1 MAGPQDYPYGNQQ
14 QQQQQQQ
21 QYQQYQQYPPHQQQ
35 YPPQYNAPPPTYA
48 YYQTQQPFRPSPRQ
62 NWAVTAARSF
72 NIAVPVV
79 IIILSIWWSI
89 RSQTCP
95 DNVSIGHACSWRLWA
110 ALPVA
115 CVAVIWSVVMNI
127 SARRAT
133 HSMSSVP
140 PTVNTVMEL
149 IIALGATACFA
160 ILIYHLENYQVWGR
174 TSESIMIALLAILAL
189 VNYILFAWTVYETR
203 FYRKQMQ
210 NANSQIPI

>member
-1 MAGPQDYPYGNQQ
+1 MSGPQDHLYGNQQ
-14 QQQQQQQ
+14 QQYQ
-21 QYQQYQQYPPHQQQ
+21 QQYQQYPPHQQQ
-35 YPPQYNAPPPTYA
+35 YPPQYNAPPPMYA
-48 YYQTQQPFRPSPRQ
+48 YHAGYQPQQPYRPRSPRQ
-62 NWAVTAARSF
+62 NWAVTTARSF
-72 NIAVPVV
+72 NIAIPVV

-95 DNVSIGHACSWRLWA
+95 DNASIGHPCSWRLWT

-115 CVAVIWSVVMNI
+115 CVAAIWSVVMNI

-140 PTVNTVMEL
+140 PIVSAVMEL

-160 ILIYHLENYQVWGR
+160 ILIYHLDNYQVWGR
-174 TSESIMIALLAILAL
+174 TSESIMVALLAILAL
-189 VNYILFAWTVYETR
+189 INYVLFAWTIYETR
-203 FYRKQMQ
+203 FYRKQRQ

>member
-1 MAGPQDYPYGNQQ
+1 MAGPQDYSYGNQQ
-14 QQQQQQQ
+14 QQYQ
-21 QYQQYQQYPPHQQQ
+21 QQYQQYPPHQQQ
-35 YPPQYNAPPPTYA
+35 YPPQYNAPPPTYT
-48 YYQTQQPFRPSPRQ
+48 YYQTQQPYQRSPRQ
-62 NWAVTAARSF
+62 NWAVTTARSF

-95 DNVSIGHACSWRLWA
+95 DNVPCSWRLWA

-115 CVAVIWSVVMNI
+115 CVAAIWSVVINI
-127 SARRAT
+127 SVRRAT

-140 PTVNTVMEL
+140 PTVNAVMEL
-149 IIALGATACFA
+149 VIALGATACFA

-203 FYRKQMQ
+203 FYRKQRQ